1 MCHHQK
7 MFVNDVVSPS
17 DLVQLFAKTV
27 VLKSIETKTRFA
39 SNLKES
45 LPDEKT

>member
-1 MCHHQK
+1 
-7 MFVNDVVSPS
+7 MFVNNVVSPS
-17 DLVQLFAKTV
+17 AQGRHFVKTV
-27 VLKSIETKTRFA
+27 VLESIETRTRLG